1 MGLAFIIN
9 HLYFYMQTNYTKTL
23 AFLLLVLV
31 YGTTSAQIVNYGFS
45 QSAGTFVDL
54 TNPTLIAEPTALTG
68 SASID
73 DNKYNGVAIPFSFPF
88 NGTTFTALNI
98 HADGFISFG
107 ATSPNGNTPISGSL
121 TAYDGAIAAVANDMH
136 ALYNID
142 GRTGSISTQEVGS
155 APNREF
161 VIQWMHFR
169 PYLSSTSIT
178 SYFDWSF
185 QIRLK
190 ENGEINIVYDLKVTG
205 TPTSATA
212 QVGLRGTTTS
222 DFNNRYSTG
231 VATSNWMVS
240 APGASNTSSMTC
252 NSTSLPSSGYTYTW
266 VPPSPCVTPAS
277 QPTALTFDVQGII
290 INGSFTAS
298 NPRADKYL
306 VLRTPQGT
314 APGLPQNGT
323 TYATG
328 NNTTLNAYVI
338 YNGSNTNFT
347 DNAFSGVQG
356 NTAYTYTVYAIN
368 TACTGGPVYNTTT
381 PLTSN
386 VISCP
391 APINQVTSA
400 NPTMNSFVLNWT
412 DPTNGNAVP
421 FNYVIEVATNNDF
434 SSPVAGSPFTQ
445 TSSQTTLLVTG
456 LSSNTK
462 YFYRLRAVSNCNGV
476 YSSIGNISTLCE
488 SVTALPYTES
498 FNAADLSCWST
509 SLVSG
514 TTNWALST
522 GTSEVPVRVTGERQM
537 NKAYNSSNALLISPQ
552 FDFSAQTHELIR
564 MKVWI
569 YRNTS
574 GHATDVVKFHVN
586 TTNSLS
592 GATEILS
599 VSLKTTLEPAVTAAG
614 WYNYT
619 IAIPQSYYA
628 APFFVIAQGITN
640 GGSSSYGLGID
651 EFSLEAIANAT
662 VPTSIIVTTQNSAPA
677 EITTSGGTLQLAAN
691 VLPVEANQ
699 NITWSIVEGNTLAT
713 ISSTGLLTAIVN
725 GQVKIRATSVIDNTV
740 FGELQIQ
747 LSNQPLVYCTPNF
760 SQGTEPITLVE
771 FAGISNTS
779 PASTSSP
786 AYENFTSIVGNV
798 QVGNTYPIRLKGNT
812 NGSYSGYFKIYI
824 DWNNN
829 GTFEDSEGQSLGYLT
844 NSTGE
849 DTVELNAEI
858 TVPATATLGNVR
870 MRIMKK
876 YQSSTIPACN
886 TDSYG
891 QAEDYTLNVEENLG
905 VGGFDKTNF
914 KLYPNPT
921 NSIVNLLTD
930 LEIKDVK
937 IYNQLGQLVSIQK
950 TSQINLSDVTNGI
963 YIFHIDF
970 KNGQTARQK
979 VIKK

>member
-1 MGLAFIIN
+1 
-9 HLYFYMQTNYTKTL
+9 MQTNYTKT
-23 AFLLLVLV
+23 FTLLLLMLI
-31 YGTTSAQIVNYGFS
+31 YGTASAQIVNYGFS
-45 QSAGTFVDL
+45 QSAGTFTDL
-54 TNPTLIAEPTALTG
+54 TNPTLIAEPTSLTG
-68 SASID
+68 TGAID
-73 DNKYNGVAIPFSFPF
+73 DNKYNAVAIPFSFPF
-88 NGTTFTALNI
+88 NGTSFTALNI
-98 HADGFISFG
+98 HADGFVSFG
-107 ATSPNGNTPISGSL
+107 ATSPSGNTPISNSA
-121 TAYDGAIAAVANDMH
+121 TTFDGAIAAVATDMH

-142 GRTGSISTQEVGS
+142 GRTGSISTQEVGT

-212 QVGLRGTTTS
+212 QVGLRGATNS
-222 DFNNRYSTG
+222 DFNNRYSSG
-231 VATSNWMVS
+231 VATSNWILS
-240 APGASNTSSMTC
+240 AAGSSNTSSMTC
-252 NSTSLPSSGYTYTW
+252 NSTSLPGSGYTFTW
-266 VPPSPCVTPAS
+266 VPPSPCVVPAS
-277 QPTALTFDVQGII
+277 QPTALTFDIQGII
-290 INGSFTAS
+290 INGSFTAAS
-298 NPRADKYL
+298 PRADKYL

-314 APGLPQNGT
+314 VPNPPQNGT
-323 TYATG
+323 NYATG
-328 NNTTLNAYVI
+328 NNTALNAYVS
-338 YNGSNTNFT
+338 YSGSNTNFT
-347 DNAFSGVQG
+347 DNSSSGIQG

-368 TACTGGPVYNTTT
+368 TACTGGPVYNTTA
-381 PLTSN
+381 PLTSDAVN
-386 VISCP
+386 CP
-391 APINQVTSA
+391 APVNQITSA
-400 NPTMNSFVLNWT
+400 NATMNSFVLNWAA
-412 DPTNGNAVP
+412 PASGNAAT
-421 FNYVIEVATNNDF
+421 FNYVIEVATNSDF

-445 TSSQTTLLVTG
+445 TSSQTTFLVTG

-462 YFYRLRAVSNCNGV
+462 YFYKIKAVSNCSGV
-476 YSSIGNISTLCE
+476 YSSTGNISTLCE
-488 SVTALPYTES
+488 SVTALPYSES
-498 FNAADLSCWST
+498 FNATDLSCWAT
-509 SLVSG
+509 TMITG
-514 TTNWALST
+514 TANWAVST
-522 GTSEVPVRVTGERQM
+522 GTSEVPTRISGERQM
-537 NKAYNSSNALLISPQ
+537 IKAYNNSSALLISPL

-569 YRNTS
+569 YRNTN

-592 GATEILS
+592 GATELLS

-619 IAIPQSYYA
+619 VAIPQSYYA

-640 GGSSSYGLGID
+640 GGTSSYGLGID

-662 VPTSIIVTTQNSAPA
+662 PPTSITVTTQNSTPA
-677 EITTSGGTLQLAAN
+677 EITTSGGTLQLAATI
-691 VLPVEANQ
+691 LPLEANQ
-699 NITWSIVEGNTLAT
+699 NVTWSITEGNTLAT
-713 ISSTGLLTAIVN
+713 ISSTGLLTAIMN
-725 GQVKIRATSVIDNTV
+725 GQVKVRATSVIDNTI
-740 FGELQIQ
+740 FGEIQIQ

-798 QVGNTYPIRLKGNT
+798 RVGNTYPIRLKGNT
-812 NGSYSGYFKIYI
+812 NGSYSGYFKVYI

-829 GTFEDSEGQSLGYLT
+829 GTFEDGEGQSLGYLS

-849 DTVELNAEI
+849 DAVELNAEI
-858 TVPATATLGNVR
+858 TVPTTATIGNVR
-870 MRIMKK
+870 MRVLKK

-891 QAEDYTLNVEENLG
+891 QAEDYTLNIEENLS

-921 NSIVNLLTD
+921 NGIVNLLTD
-930 LEIKDVK
+930 LEIKEVK

-950 TSQINLSDVTNGI
+950 TSQISLSDVANGI
-963 YIFHIDF
+963 YIFQIDF
-970 KNGQTARQK
+970 KNGQTAKQK

>member
-1 MGLAFIIN
+1 MLI
-9 HLYFYMQTNYTKTL
+9 
-23 AFLLLVLV
+23 
-31 YGTTSAQIVNYGFS
+31 YGTASAQIVNYGFS
-45 QSAGTFVDL
+45 QSAGTFTDL
-54 TNPTLIAEPTALTG
+54 TNPTLIAEPTSLTG
-68 SASID
+68 TGAID
-73 DNKYNGVAIPFSFPF
+73 DNKYNAVAIPFSFPF
-88 NGTTFTALNI
+88 NGTTFTTLNI
-98 HADGFISFG
+98 HADGFVSFG
-107 ATSPNGNTPISGSL
+107 ATSPSGNTPISNSA
-121 TAYDGAIAAVANDMH
+121 TTFDGAIAAVATDMH

-142 GRTGSISTQEVGS
+142 GRTGSISTQEVGT

-212 QVGLRGTTTS
+212 QVGLRGATNS
-222 DFNNRYSTG
+222 DFNNRYSSG
-231 VATSNWMVS
+231 VATSNWILS
-240 APGASNTSSMTC
+240 AAGSSNTSSMTC
-252 NSTSLPSSGYTYTW
+252 NSTSLPGSGYTFTW
-266 VPPSPCVTPAS
+266 VPPSPCVVPAS
-277 QPTALTFDVQGII
+277 QPTALTFDIQGII
-290 INGSFTAS
+290 INGSFTAAS
-298 NPRADKYL
+298 PRADKYL

-314 APGLPQNGT
+314 IPNPPQNGT
-323 TYATG
+323 NYATG
-328 NNTTLNAYVI
+328 NNTALNAYVS
-338 YNGSNTNFT
+338 YSGSNTNFT
-347 DNAFSGVQG
+347 DNSSSGIQG

-368 TACTGGPVYNTTT
+368 TACTGGPVYNTTA
-381 PLTSN
+381 PLTSDAAN
-386 VISCP
+386 CP
-391 APINQVTSA
+391 APVNQITSTNA
-400 NPTMNSFVLNWT
+400 TMNSFVLNWT
-412 DPTNGNAVP
+412 APASGNAAT
-421 FNYVIEVATNNDF
+421 FNYVIEVATNSDF

-445 TSSQTTLLVTG
+445 TSSQTTFLVTG

-462 YFYRLRAVSNCNGV
+462 YFYKIKAVSNCSGV
-476 YSSIGNISTLCE
+476 YSSTGNISTLCE

-498 FNAADLSCWST
+498 FNATDLSCWAT
-509 SLVSG
+509 TMITG
-514 TTNWALST
+514 TANWAVST
-522 GTSEVPVRVTGERQM
+522 GTSEVPTRISGERQM
-537 NKAYNSSNALLISPQ
+537 IKAYNNSSALLISPL

-569 YRNTS
+569 YRNTN

-592 GATEILS
+592 GATELLS

-614 WYNYT
+614 WHNYT
-619 IAIPQSYYA
+619 VAIPQSYYA

-640 GGSSSYGLGID
+640 GGTSSYGLGID

-662 VPTSIIVTTQNSAPA
+662 PPTSITVTTQNSTPA

-691 VLPVEANQ
+691 ILPLEANQ
-699 NITWSIVEGNTLAT
+699 NVSWSITEGNTLAT
-713 ISSTGLLTAIVN
+713 ISSTGLLTAIMN
-725 GQVKIRATSVIDNTV
+725 GQVKVRATSVIDNTI
-740 FGELQIQ
+740 FGEIQIQ

-779 PASTSSP
+779 PASTSGP

-798 QVGNTYPIRLKGNT
+798 RVGNTYPIRLKGNT
-812 NGSYSGYFKIYI
+812 NGSYSGYFKVYI

-829 GTFEDSEGQSLGYLT
+829 GTFEDSEGQSLGYLS
-844 NSTGE
+844 NSSGE
-849 DTVELNAEI
+849 DAVELNAEI
-858 TVPATATLGNVR
+858 TVPATATIGSIR
-870 MRIMKK
+870 MRVLKK

-891 QAEDYTLNVEENLG
+891 QAEDYTLNIEENLS

-921 NSIVNLLTD
+921 NGIVNLLTD
-930 LEIKDVK
+930 LEIKEVK

-950 TSQINLSDVTNGI
+950 TSQISLSDVANGI

-970 KNGQTARQK
+970 INGQTAKQK

>member
-1 MGLAFIIN
+1 
-9 HLYFYMQTNYTKTL
+9 MQTNYTKTL
-23 AFLLLVLV
+23 ALLFLILV

-45 QSAGTFVDL
+45 QSAGIFEDL
-54 TNPTLIAEPTALTG
+54 TNPTLIAEPTTLTG
-68 SASID
+68 SGSID
-73 DNKYNGVAIPFSFPF
+73 DNKYDGIAIPFSFPF

-107 ATSPNGNTPISGSL
+107 ATSPSGSTPISGSL
-121 TAYDGAIAAVANDMH
+121 TTYDGAIAAVAADMH

-161 VIQWMHFR
+161 VIQWKHFR

-205 TPTSATA
+205 SPTSATA

-231 VATSNWMVS
+231 VTASNWTNS
-240 APGASNTSSMTC
+240 TPGASNTSSMTC
-252 NSTSLPSSGYTYTW
+252 NSTSLPSPGYTFTW
-266 VPPSPCVTPAS
+266 VPPLPCMVPAS
-277 QPTALTFDVQGII
+277 QPTNLAFDIQGII

-314 APGLPQNGT
+314 TPNLPQNGT
-323 TYATG
+323 NYTTG
-328 NNTTLNAYVI
+328 NNTTLNAYVS
-338 YNGSNTNFT
+338 YSGSNTSFT
-347 DNAFSGVQG
+347 DNSSSGVQG
-356 NTAYTYTVYAIN
+356 NTAYMYTVYAVN

-381 PLTSN
+381 PLTAN
-386 VISCP
+386 TVNCP
-391 APINQVTSA
+391 APISQVTSA

-412 DPTNGNAVP
+412 DQTNGNAIP
-421 FNYVIEVATNNDF
+421 FNYVIEVATNSDF

-445 TSSQTTLLVTG
+445 VSSQTTFSVTG

-462 YFYRLRAVSNCNGV
+462 YFYKIKAISNCSGA
-476 YSSIGNISTLCE
+476 YSSTGNTSTLCE
-488 SVTALPYTES
+488 SVTALPYSES
-498 FNAADLSCWST
+498 FNAANLSCWST
-509 SLVSG
+509 STISG
-514 TTNWALST
+514 TTNWVLST
-522 GTSEVPVRVTGERQM
+522 GTLEVPARITGEGQM
-537 NKAYNSSNALLISPQ
+537 SKDYNNSNALLISPL
-552 FDFSAQTHELIR
+552 FDFSAQTNELIR

-569 YRNTS
+569 YRNTN

-599 VSLKTTLEPAVTAAG
+599 VFLKRTLEPAVTAAG

-619 IAIPQSYYA
+619 IDIPQSYYA
-628 APFFVIAQGITN
+628 APFFIIAQGIT
-640 GGSSSYGLGID
+640 GGSSSSYGLGID
-651 EFSLEAIANAT
+651 EFSLEGIANAT
-662 VPTSIIVTTQNSAPA
+662 VPTSITVTTQNSVLA
-677 EITTSGGTLQLAAN
+677 EITTLGGTLQLAAN
-691 VLPVEANQ
+691 ALPLEANQ
-699 NITWSIVEGNTLAT
+699 NTTWSIVEGNALAT
-713 ISSTGLLTAIVN
+713 ISSTGLVTAIVN
-725 GQVKIRATSVIDNTV
+725 GQVKIRATSVIDNTI
-740 FGELQIQ
+740 FGEIQVQ
-747 LSNQPLVYCTPNF
+747 LSNQPLVYCMPNF

-771 FAGISNTS
+771 FADISNTS

-798 QVGNTYPIRLKGNT
+798 KVGNTYPIRLKGNT
-812 NGSYSGYFKIYI
+812 NGSYSGYFKVYI
-824 DWNNN
+824 DWNSN

-844 NSTGE
+844 NSSGE

-870 MRIMKK
+870 MRILKK
-876 YQSSTIPACN
+876 YQSSTISACN

-921 NSIVNLLTD
+921 NGIVNLLTD

-937 IYNQLGQLVSIQK
+937 IYNQLGQLVLIQK
-950 TSQINLSDVTNGI
+950 TSQISLSDVPNGI

-970 KNGQTARQK
+970 KNGQTAKQK

>member
-1 MGLAFIIN
+1 
-9 HLYFYMQTNYTKTL
+9 MQTNYTET
-23 AFLLLVLV
+23 FTLLLLMLI
-31 YGTTSAQIVNYGFS
+31 YGTASAQIVNYGFS
-45 QSAGTFVDL
+45 QSVGTFTDL
-54 TNPTLIAEPTALTG
+54 TNPTLIAEPTSLTG
-68 SASID
+68 TGAID
-73 DNKYNGVAIPFSFPF
+73 DNKYNAVAIPFSFPF

-98 HADGFISFG
+98 HADGFVSFG
-107 ATSPNGNTPISGSL
+107 ATSPSGNTPISNSA
-121 TAYDGAIAAVANDMH
+121 TTFDGAIAAVATDMH

-142 GRTGSISTQEVGS
+142 GRTGSISTQEVGT

-212 QVGLRGTTTS
+212 QVGLRGAINS
-222 DFNNRYSTG
+222 DFNNRYSSG
-231 VATSNWMVS
+231 VATSNWILS
-240 APGASNTSSMTC
+240 AAGSSNTSSMTC
-252 NSTSLPSSGYTYTW
+252 NSTSLPGSGYTFTW
-266 VPPSPCVTPAS
+266 VPPSPCVVPAS
-277 QPTALTFDVQGII
+277 QPTALTFDIQGII
-290 INGSFTAS
+290 INGSFTAAS
-298 NPRADKYL
+298 PRADKYL

-314 APGLPQNGT
+314 VPNPPQNGT
-323 TYATG
+323 NYATG
-328 NNTTLNAYVI
+328 NNTALNAYVS
-338 YNGSNTNFT
+338 YSGSNTNFT
-347 DNAFSGVQG
+347 DNSSSGIQG

-368 TACTGGPVYNTTT
+368 TACTGGPVYNTTA
-381 PLTSN
+381 PLTSDAVN
-386 VISCP
+386 CP
-391 APINQVTSA
+391 APVNQITSA
-400 NPTMNSFVLNWT
+400 NATMNSFVLNWAA
-412 DPTNGNAVP
+412 PASGNAAT
-421 FNYVIEVATNNDF
+421 FNYVIEVATNSDF

-445 TSSQTTLLVTG
+445 TSSQTTFLVTG

-462 YFYRLRAVSNCNGV
+462 YFYKIKAVSNCSGV
-476 YSSIGNISTLCE
+476 YSSTGNISTLCE

-498 FNAADLSCWST
+498 FNATDLSCWAT
-509 SLVSG
+509 TMITG
-514 TTNWALST
+514 TANWAVST
-522 GTSEVPVRVTGERQM
+522 GTSEVPTRISGERQM
-537 NKAYNSSNALLISPQ
+537 IKAYNNSSALLISPL

-569 YRNTS
+569 YRNTN

-592 GATEILS
+592 GATELLS
-599 VSLKTTLEPAVTAAG
+599 VSLKTTLEPTVTAAG

-619 IAIPQSYYA
+619 VAIPQSYYA

-640 GGSSSYGLGID
+640 GGTSSYGLGID

-662 VPTSIIVTTQNSAPA
+662 PPTSITVTTQNSTPA

-691 VLPVEANQ
+691 ILPLEANQ
-699 NITWSIVEGNTLAT
+699 NVTWSIAEGNTLAT
-713 ISSTGLLTAIVN
+713 ISSTGLLTAIMN
-725 GQVKIRATSVIDNTV
+725 GQVKVRATSIIDNTI
-740 FGELQIQ
+740 FGEIQIQ

-786 AYENFTSIVGNV
+786 AYENFTSIVGSV
-798 QVGNTYPIRLKGNT
+798 RVGNTYPIRLKGNT
-812 NGSYSGYFKIYI
+812 NGSYSGYFKVYI

-829 GTFEDSEGQSLGYLT
+829 GTFEDSEGQSLGYLS
-844 NSTGE
+844 NSSGE
-849 DTVELNAEI
+849 DAVELNAEI
-858 TVPATATLGNVR
+858 TVPATATIGSVR
-870 MRIMKK
+870 MRVLKK

-891 QAEDYTLNVEENLG
+891 QAEDYTLNIEENLS

-921 NSIVNLLTD
+921 NGIVNLLTD
-930 LEIKDVK
+930 LEIKEVK

-950 TSQINLSDVTNGI
+950 TSQISLSDVANGI

-970 KNGQTARQK
+970 INGQTAKQK